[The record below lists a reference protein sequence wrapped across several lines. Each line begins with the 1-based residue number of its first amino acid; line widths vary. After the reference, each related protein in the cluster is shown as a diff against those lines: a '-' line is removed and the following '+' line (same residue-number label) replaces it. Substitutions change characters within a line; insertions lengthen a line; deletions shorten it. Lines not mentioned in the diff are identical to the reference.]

1 MLSKALMLLVTGIMQ
16 QFGKMLMLSTFTMGI
31 IIIFLVIQR
40 IHQTEI
46 YYMIYREQQMLIHIL
61 SL

>member
-31 IIIFLVIQR
+31 IIIFFSDGSLVIKKKKKIQR
-40 IHQTEI
+40 IHQIEI
-46 YYMIYREQQMLIHIL
+46 YDL
-61 SL
+61 

>member
-31 IIIFLVIQR
+31 IIIFFSDGSLVIKKNKIQR
-40 IHQTEI
+40 IHQIEI
-46 YYMIYREQQMLIHIL
+46 YDL
-61 SL
+61 